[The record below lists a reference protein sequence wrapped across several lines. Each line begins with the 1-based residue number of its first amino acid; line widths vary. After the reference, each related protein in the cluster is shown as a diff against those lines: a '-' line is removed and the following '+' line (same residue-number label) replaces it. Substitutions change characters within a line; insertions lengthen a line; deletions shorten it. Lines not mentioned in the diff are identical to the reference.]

1 VGTALAEGHVALG
14 IDDSL
19 DRFVRVQQGSGPAI
33 YTLWTSDQVNLL
45 SVGFSSQTCAE
56 FARRFEYFADDSF
69 GGIVMQ
75 AAIARLRSPVIA
87 ISERDPAARGA
98 LPAHVGADALENTS
112 GNRRGRGH
120 AHEGGIL
127 RPDRA
132 RPGRVAAT
140 AFAPTRRT
148 PLDVSRLKATPLF
161 EDVPEE
167 ELRQIAG
174 FAQEVTVDAG
184 RELVR
189 EGDFSYE
196 FMTIEEGEAEVTRD
210 GEHLADLGPG
220 DFFGEMGL
228 LEKTLRNATV
238 TAKTPMK
245 LVTLT
250 GWDLKRMER
259 HIPEAIERVRATL
272 EERRQS

>member
-1 VGTALAEGHVALG
+1 
-14 IDDSL
+14 
-19 DRFVRVQQGSGPAI
+19 
-33 YTLWTSDQVNLL
+33 
-45 SVGFSSQTCAE
+45 
-56 FARRFEYFADDSF
+56 
-69 GGIVMQ
+69 M
-75 AAIARLRSPVIA
+75 
-87 ISERDPAARGA
+87 
-98 LPAHVGADALENTS
+98 
-112 GNRRGRGH
+112 
-120 AHEGGIL
+120 
-127 RPDRA
+127 
-132 RPGRVAAT
+132 
-140 AFAPTRRT
+140 
-148 PLDVSRLKATPLF
+148 DVSRLKSIPLF

-210 GEHLADLGPG
+210 GQHLADLGPG

-238 TAKTPMK
+238 TAKTPMQ

>member
-1 VGTALAEGHVALG
+1 
-14 IDDSL
+14 
-19 DRFVRVQQGSGPAI
+19 
-33 YTLWTSDQVNLL
+33 
-45 SVGFSSQTCAE
+45 
-56 FARRFEYFADDSF
+56 
-69 GGIVMQ
+69 M
-75 AAIARLRSPVIA
+75 
-87 ISERDPAARGA
+87 
-98 LPAHVGADALENTS
+98 
-112 GNRRGRGH
+112 
-120 AHEGGIL
+120 
-127 RPDRA
+127 
-132 RPGRVAAT
+132 
-140 AFAPTRRT
+140 
-148 PLDVSRLKATPLF
+148 DVSRLKATPLF

-272 EERRQS
+272 EERRQG